1 MGTDVGP
8 GAPTYRDAVRM
19 LRPSTW
25 LSAGAVAGMAVV
37 GSFGAASGQADRRG
51 IGALAILLLLVG
63 PVALLLRERA
73 PTAVALTA
81 VAATWLFVAGGYPFG
96 PIFLAVAVSLFWVVQ
111 AQGRRRAAIVAAVG
125 YVGLFVALAVD
136 DRSTDVGWLH
146 AALVAGW
153 LVVIVAVSEVVR
165 VQRQHAAA
173 RAAATEEERLRR
185 ANEQRLA
192 VAQELHDVL
201 AHSISLI
208 NVQASVALH
217 LLDEQPDGARPALG
231 AIKDASHEALQ
242 GLRTALDVL
251 RQGDA
256 APLAPA
262 PRLADVEQLVEG
274 VRSSGID
281 IRVERT
287 GTIAPLPAAVEVAAY
302 RIIQE
307 ALTNVTRHADARS
320 ATVRLHYGDP
330 VEIEVWDDGRG
341 SDGVPG
347 NGIAGMGE
355 RAAALGGSVQ
365 TGRRD
370 GGGFGV
376 LARLPVPG

>member
-1 MGTDVGP
+1 
-8 GAPTYRDAVRM
+8 M

-320 ATVRLHYGDP
+320 ATVRLHYDDP